1 MQLVIMP
8 ITKSA
13 KKKVRV
19 DATRTEVN
27 YRVRRSYKAAV
38 KEVLEKKDA
47 ESLTKAYSELDMAA
61 KRNIIHRNKADRLKS
76 RLAKKL
82 VVKS

>member
-1 MQLVIMP
+1 MP

-19 DATRTEVN
+19 DEKRTQVN
-27 YRVRRSYKAAV
+27 YRVRRTYKAAV
-38 KEVLEKKDA
+38 KEAIEKKDEA
-47 ESLTKAYSELDMAA
+47 SLTNAYSKLDMAA
-61 KRNIIHRNKADRLKS
+61 KRNVIHRNKANRLKS
-76 RLAKKL
+76 QLAKKL